1 MQTRFHKVAV
11 LGKHQITPSRDA
23 RHAARIVV
31 EDVVQFL
38 LRYGCDVA
46 LEQDS
51 AQHLEIEHYPRL
63 SPAQIGQQC
72 DLCIA
77 IGGDGTMLGIA
88 RELAPYG
95 TPLIGINQGRVGFV
109 TDLPL
114 NHYKDQ
120 LGPMLHGIYE
130 QDRRALIHAWVER
143 GGMRVFEGDAVND
156 VVISRG
162 ALSGMLELRVEV
174 DGQFVS
180 NQRADG
186 LIIATPTGSTAYSL
200 SVGGPI
206 VHPATSGWVVAPIAP
221 HKLSNRPIVLPG
233 DTEIAVKVLAGRDMS
248 AKFDMLTMPDLLVG
262 DCLHVRRSAHSAC
275 FLHPKGWSYFAML
288 RNKLGWNEGGS

>member
-1 MQTRFHKVAV
+1 MSITFKKIAI
-11 LGKHQITPSRDA
+11 LGKYQIAPSRDA
-23 RHAARIVV
+23 RKAARSVLEDVARFLLQKGAEVVV
-31 EDVVQFL
+31 EAESAANLEVTDHP
-38 LRYGCDVA
+38 A
-46 LEQDS
+46 LTPQ
-51 AQHLEIEHYPRL
+51 EIGR
-63 SPAQIGQQC
+63 QC

-88 RELAPYG
+88 RELAPFG
-95 TPLIGINQGRVGFV
+95 TPLIGINQGRLGFV

-114 NHYKDQ
+114 NHYQDQ
-120 LGPMLHGIYE
+120 LAPMLDGIYDE
-130 QDRRALIHAWVER
+130 DWRPLMMARVER
-143 GGMRVFEGDAVND
+143 DGQALYDGLAIND
-156 VVISRG
+156 VVVSRG
-162 ALSGMLELRVEV
+162 NLSGMLELRVDV

-206 VHPATSGWVVAPIAP
+206 IHPAAAGWVIAPIAP
-221 HKLSNRPIVLPG
+221 HKLSNRPIVLP
-233 DTEIAVKVLAGRDMS
+233 DTSHVTVKVLAGKDMS

-262 DCLHVRRSAHSAC
+262 DSLHVQRSVHAAR

-288 RNKLGWNEGGS
+288 RSKLGWNEGGS